1 MEMAQYIISIFR
13 HYLPIVFS
21 WGFSHPQPISNGLRF
36 HVQGYIHTGL
46 VEVLYDEGYDLFRV
60 RTLNRNG
67 SVKEEQEGIYLDG
80 LVGTIDRMVERV
92 PDYEQRV
99 RQTYGI

>member
-1 MEMAQYIISIFR
+1 MEMAQYIISIFK
-13 HYLPIVFS
+13 HFLPIVFS
-21 WGFSHPQPISNGLRF
+21 WGFSHPQPIPNGLRF

-80 LVGTIDRMVERV
+80 LVDTIDRMVERV
-92 PDYEQRV
+92 PNYEQRV

>member
-1 MEMAQYIISIFR
+1 MEMAKYILEIFK

-21 WGFSHPQPISNGLRF
+21 WGFNHPQAIPSGLRF

-46 VEVLYDEGYDLFRV
+46 VEVIYDEGCDLFRV

-67 SVKEEQEGIYLDG
+67 STKEEREGIYLDG
-80 LVGTIDRMVERV
+80 LVDTIDRMVERV

>member
-1 MEMAQYIISIFR
+1 MAQYIISIFK

-21 WGFSHPQPISNGLRF
+21 WGFSHPQAISSGLRF
-36 HVQGYIHTGL
+36 HVQGYIHKGL
-46 VEVLYDEGYDLFRV
+46 VEVIYDEGYDLFRV

-67 SVKEEQEGIYLDG
+67 STKEELEGIYLDS
-80 LVGTIDRMVERV
+80 LVYTIDRLVERV

>member
-1 MEMAQYIISIFR
+1 MAQYIISIFR

-21 WGFSHPQPISNGLRF
+21 WGFSHPQAILNGLRF
-36 HVQGYIHTGL
+36 HVRGYIHTGL
-46 VEVLYDEGYDLFRV
+46 VEVIYDEGYDLFRV

-67 SVKEEQEGIYLDG
+67 STKEEREGIYLDG
-80 LVGTIDRMVERV
+80 LVDTIDRMVERV
-92 PDYEQRV
+92 PNYDQRV